1 VPPPR
6 SRPEAL
12 RGALTGSPAILLVAL
27 GLAALLVVAPSNGG
41 YGPSAWY
48 PAALFVLGL
57 LAVGLLAMPRARQP
71 VPAVRVAC
79 LALAGY
85 AAWSYLSIL
94 WAQQQGDAWDGA
106 NRTALYAILFALFA
120 LWPVPGRAAALLIGG
135 FALVIAVVGLVNLLG
150 AAGAADPSGYF
161 IDGRFASPAGYA
173 NADAALWSSAFWPCV
188 VLGSRRQAV
197 PLLRGVLIFSAVLLG
212 GLALMGQSRGW
223 LFALPVV
230 AAIFLVATPR
240 RVRTSLTLLLAVAGV
255 AVTIPAVLD
264 VYDKTGPT
272 LARAMDSG
280 ARAILLAALATGL
293 VAALA
298 GIADRRVRASREGG
312 RRMGAALV
320 AAAAA
325 AALAGSVVYVAERGS
340 PFTDIAHAWNQFKT
354 KRTPYGGTSRLGRLG
369 SDRYDFWRVALQ
381 RFEHAPLAGIGADNY
396 QEAYLRHGKSQEQ
409 PLYPHSVELR
419 TLSQTGLVGAVL
431 LVGAWAGAMVASAL
445 ALRRRAGWGAAAA
458 AAGVGA
464 FTYWAVHGSV
474 DWLWEFPVLG
484 GTAFALLGLAAGL
497 APRAPARPGSAGRP
511 LVSGPLPVAA
521 AALVGIVLALTFAGP
536 WLSDR
541 YVSQAVSIWRLHPA
555 RAFDRLDSAASLNP
569 LSPRP
574 RAVAGSIALRLGRL
588 GTAERYF
595 RQALDRDSD
604 YAYSYLELGAI
615 AVDTG
620 RRSEGV
626 RLLAQAVALEPRDVV
641 ARKVLRQAR
650 RGRTIDIARMNEAL
664 RRRTLK
670 LGR

>member
-1 VPPPR
+1 MPPPR

-12 RGALTGSPAILLVAL
+12 RGALTGSPAILLAGL
-27 GLAALLVVAPSNGG
+27 GLAALLVIAPSNGG
-41 YGPSAWY
+41 YGPGDWY

-57 LAVGLLAMPRARQP
+57 LAVGMLAMPRARQA

-120 LWPVPGRAAALLIGG
+120 LWPIPGRAAAVLVGG
-135 FALVIAVVGLVNLLG
+135 FALAIAVVGLVNLLG

-188 VLGSRRQAV
+188 VLGSRRQAA

-230 AAIFLVATPR
+230 AVIFLVATPR
-240 RVRTSLTLLLAVAGV
+240 RVRTSLTLLLTAAGV
-255 AVTIPAVLD
+255 GATIPAVLD
-264 VYDKTGPT
+264 VYDKTGPA
-272 LARAMDSG
+272 LARSMDSA
-280 ARAILLAALATGL
+280 ARAILIAAVLSGL
-293 VAALA
+293 VAAVA
-298 GIADRRVRASREGG
+298 GVADQRVRVSRDGG
-312 RRMGAALV
+312 RRLGAALL
-320 AAAAA
+320 AAA
-325 AALAGSVVYVAERGS
+325 AALAVVGTAVYVADRGS

-354 KRTPYGGTSRLGRLG
+354 KGTPHGGATRLGRLG

-396 QEAYLRHGKSQEQ
+396 QEAYLLHGKSLEQ

-419 TLSQTGLVGAVL
+419 TLSQTGIVGAL
-431 LVGAWAGAMVASAL
+431 LLTGAFAMAL
-445 ALRRRAGWGAAAA
+445 AAAARALRHRAGWGAAAA
-458 AAGVGA
+458 AAGAGA
-464 FTYWAVHGSV
+464 FAYWLVHASV
-474 DWLWEFPVLG
+474 DWFWEFPALG
-484 GTAFALLGLAAGL
+484 GAAFALLGLAAGL
-497 APRAPARPGSAGRP
+497 APRPPARPGRADRA
-511 LVSGPLPVAA
+511 LVTGPLAVGAA
-521 AALVGIVLALTFAGP
+521 AVLGVVLALSFAGP

-541 YVSQAVSIWRLHPA
+541 YVTRALAIWRLNPA
-555 RAFDRLDSAASLNP
+555 SAFDRLDSASSLNP
-569 LSPRP
+569 LGPRP
-574 RAVAGSIALRLGRL
+574 KAVAGSIALRLGRTGL
-588 GTAERYF
+588 AERYF
-595 RQALDRDSD
+595 RGALDRDPH
-604 YAYSYLELGAI
+604 YAYSYLELGAL
-615 AVDTG
+615 AVNAG
-620 RRSEGV
+620 RRSEGL
-626 RLLAQAVALEPRDVV
+626 RLLAAAVALEPRDVV
-641 ARKVLRQAR
+641 AKRTLRQAR
-650 RGRTIDIARMNEAL
+650 RGRRIDIARMNEAL
-664 RRRTLK
+664 RQRTIR